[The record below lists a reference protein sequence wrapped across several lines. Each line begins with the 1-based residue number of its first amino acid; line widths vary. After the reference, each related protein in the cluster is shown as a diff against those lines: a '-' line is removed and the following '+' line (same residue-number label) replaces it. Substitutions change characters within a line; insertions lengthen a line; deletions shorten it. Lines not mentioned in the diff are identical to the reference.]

1 VKCVQGS
8 AADIETI
15 MRGGIQ
21 EAPTVI
27 VTTHDDPTNIYLTL
41 YCRRLRPDIQ
51 IISRANLD
59 RNVSKLHTAGADLVM
74 SYGSICAT
82 AILNLLKPNY
92 LLMLS
97 EGLNVFRVGVHASL
111 VGRSLAES
119 QIRAQTGCSIIAVTA
134 NGTMNANP
142 DISFCLQED
151 SELIMIGTDEAQ
163 KHFFET
169 YPKTRKASLDAL
181 AGQ

>member
-1 VKCVQGS
+1 
-8 AADIETI
+8 
-15 MRGGIQ
+15 
-21 EAPTVI
+21 
-27 VTTHDDPTNIYLTL
+27 
-41 YCRRLRPDIQ
+41 
-51 IISRANLD
+51 
-59 RNVSKLHTAGADLVM
+59 M

-169 YPKTRKASLDAL
+169 YPKTRRASLDAL